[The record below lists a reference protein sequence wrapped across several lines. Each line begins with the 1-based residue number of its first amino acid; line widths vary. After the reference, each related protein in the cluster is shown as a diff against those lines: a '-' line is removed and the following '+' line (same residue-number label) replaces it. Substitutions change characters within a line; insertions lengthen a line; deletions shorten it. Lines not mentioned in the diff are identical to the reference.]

1 MESCDIEAILGDENP
16 PSFVTLNSE
25 QLAPWSQTEL
35 SNGMPT
41 DSVQPSTLTLP
52 LLEDHPDSALS
63 GARDIAPPPPC
74 SAAAQVA
81 QAFGRH
87 LSFRASPAGSATGGS
102 SAVASP
108 AEPRAGTPR
117 TALPAHLSS
126 SMEEPDVDLS
136 RQGPVAPP
144 PGAAAAAVARAFARM
159 AVAEKAPP
167 VPSTA
172 AAHLADRSA
181 AARTQAREV
190 SGGTAGD
197 CSDAGKCTLQREG
210 SVPPTPGLAAAQVAS
225 AFARLRSSSSSPR
238 EIDAAADSHKT
249 DDQPCSLE
257 HHQHIPTSMMDI
269 RACNGSMACGS
280 SHATAQGSES
290 GRGHHGNVQEASCHD
305 SWSEPAARNAHEAM
319 EESTK
324 DSAVLHDGD
333 GHGEQCPT
341 RTAADKSGGGEGKGP
356 NRHAGKGKERA
367 SAKAWTEVRV
377 FTMQKLLQPWP
388 AVVRSLYLALTWK
401 RWMFQKSSENTL
413 KMQIFSEHLCSLI
426 FLYEMS
432 WLCADVCHLH
442 GR

>member
-25 QLAPWSQTEL
+25 QLAAWSQTEL

-52 LLEDHPDSALS
+52 LLEDHPDSGLS
-63 GARDIAPPPPC
+63 GARDTAPPPPS

-87 LSFRASPAGSATGGS
+87 LSFRGSPAGSATGGS
-102 SAVASP
+102 SAAASS

-117 TALPAHLSS
+117 TALLAHLSS
-126 SMEEPDVDLS
+126 SMEEPDVHLS

-172 AAHLADRSA
+172 AAQLADRSA
-181 AARTQAREV
+181 AARTQAREAY
-190 SGGTAGD
+190 GGTAGD
-197 CSDAGKCTLQREG
+197 CSDAGKCMLQREG

-238 EIDAAADSHKT
+238 EVDAAADSHKS
-249 DDQPCSLE
+249 DDQPCSSQ
-257 HHQHIPTSMMDI
+257 HHQHIPSSMMDL
-269 RACNGSMACGS
+269 RACNGSTACGS
-280 SHATAQGSES
+280 SHAISQGSEA

-319 EESTK
+319 DESTK
-324 DSAVLHDGD
+324 DSAVMHNGD

-341 RTAADKSGGGEGKGP
+341 RTAADKLGRGEGKGP

-377 FTMQKLLQPWP
+377 FSTQKLLHP
-388 AVVRSLYLALTWK
+388 AL
-401 RWMFQKSSENTL
+401 Q
-413 KMQIFSEHLCSLI
+413 
-426 FLYEMS
+426 
-432 WLCADVCHLH
+432 LCALFIWP
-442 GR
+442 